1 MNRPWVIWFVLV
13 GCALLILGAVG
24 FLTDRMLGMEDERA
38 RAEADGEVEELV
50 RLSLSRMDALAS
62 GFLII
67 EGQRPPVHYEAFYAP
82 GNVITNDYVNVSKG
96 IVLQPSPLL
105 SDPPEFIQLHFEIKP
120 GQILTSPQVPVG
132 NLRDLAE
139 SSGISAEELNRAG
152 TQLEKMRGMLSKQ
165 CIQVHPAVGGGTN
178 FDLLAMLCS
187 PAMPVWNKAEASK
200 VEENASWVTEQ
211 RQEEGNAARQTFKY
225 QKELSAVDQGRR
237 AQNLAQQQDWG
248 RKDAMKKSAPSPKA
262 DDALQLADLGQ
273 SNEAKE
279 QRELEITPFR
289 PVWIGENLF
298 AVRHVVD
305 EDGPRY
311 QGFWL
316 RSEELKSYLLENA
329 DLLKAPD
336 LEPIEAL
343 VVQSLEGAEVDNG
356 GLEDEP
362 RALVTLPWR
371 LVVGPTSYT
380 ALAWTPLRASMVIGW
395 IAVILALLA
404 AAGLVR
410 SVLKMSERR
419 AAFVSSV
426 THELRTPLT
435 TFQLYSDMLASGM
448 VKEEEKRQGYLD
460 TLCLEA
466 GRLNH
471 LIENVLSYSQIERG
485 SARTRHET
493 LQLCSLL
500 ERFRSR
506 TGDRVEQEGGS
517 LEIECKSD
525 CEVDT
530 DVTAV
535 EQIVFNLVDNAC
547 KYGMSEDG
555 KWAISLTADVVGGKA
570 RIAVCDEGCG
580 IDRKDLKKLFRPFH
594 KSAKEAAHSKPGVG
608 LGLALSRRLAKA
620 LGGELRVEK
629 VEKAGACFV
638 LELPV
643 KR

>member
-1 MNRPWVIWFVLV
+1 MSRPWVIWVVLV

-24 FLTDRMLGMEDERA
+24 FLTDRVLGMEDERS

-50 RLSLSRMDALAS
+50 RLSLSRMDASAS

-67 EGQRPPVHYEAFYAP
+67 EDQRPPVHFEAFYAP
-82 GNVITNDYVNVSKG
+82 GNVITKEYVTVGKG
-96 IVLQPSPLL
+96 VVLQPSPLL
-105 SDPPEFIQLHFEIKP
+105 SNPPEFIQLHFEIKP
-120 GQILTSPQVPVG
+120 GQVLTSPQVPAG

-139 SSGISAEELNRAG
+139 SSGISADELNRAAS
-152 TQLEKMRGMLSKQ
+152 QLEKLRGMLTER
-165 CIQVHPAVGGGTN
+165 CMQVHTPVGNGTN
-178 FDLLAMLCS
+178 FDLLAMACS
-187 PAMPVWNKAEASK
+187 PIIPVWNEAEATK
-200 VEENASWVTEQ
+200 VEAKANWVLEQ
-211 RQEEGNAARQTFKY
+211 RQDLGNATRQTLEY
-225 QKELSAVDQGRR
+225 QKELSAVEKGRR
-237 AQNLAQQQDWG
+237 AQNRAQQQDWG
-248 RKDAMKKSAPSPKA
+248 RMDAMKKSVGSPKGEIAAQVA
-262 DDALQLADLGQ
+262 DVGVAKDSDA
-273 SNEAKE
+273 EP
-279 QRELEITPFR
+279 ELEITPFR
-289 PVWIGENLF
+289 PVWLGEDLF

-316 RSEELKSYLLENA
+316 KSDELKSHLLENA
-329 DLLKAPD
+329 DLLASPD
-336 LEPIEAL
+336 LQPIEAL
-343 VVQSLEGAEVDNG
+343 VVQSLEGAVKKTDV
-356 GLEDEP
+356 LEDEP

-371 LVVGPTSYT
+371 LVVGPPAYP
-380 ALAWTPLRASMVIGW
+380 ALAWTPLRASLVVGW
-395 IAVILALLA
+395 IAVVLALLA

-410 SVLKMSERR
+410 GVLKMSERR

-435 TFQLYSDMLASGM
+435 TFQLYSDMLAGGM
-448 VKEEEKRQGYLD
+448 VQEKEKRQGYLD

-471 LIENVLSYSQIERG
+471 LIENVLSYSRIERG
-485 SARTRHET
+485 SARTKREV
-493 LQLCSLL
+493 LQLCGLL

-506 TGDRVEQEGGS
+506 VGDRVKQEGGS
-517 LEIECKSD
+517 LEVECKSD
-525 CEVDT
+525 CELDT

-547 KYGMSEDG
+547 KYGMGEDG
-555 KWAISLTADVVGGKA
+555 KGAISLTADVVGSKA

-608 LGLALSRRLAKA
+608 LGLALSRRLARA
-620 LGGELRVEK
+620 LGGDLRVEK
-629 VEKAGACFV
+629 GEKAGACFV

-643 KR
+643 RR